1 MKIDGNRPQRRRP
14 SVDFSKKKVR
24 FFTRNSK
31 KTTLP
36 IVPKFVLGVSP
47 CLEVPWKIVQM
58 YHNVRFHVQIC
69 DTEKKRSQ
77 KCRFLDPPFEIL
89 RYAKSVVSLNFAKL
103 SIRCAK
109 MRNEMN
115 A

>member
-1 MKIDGNRPQRRRP
+1 MKIDENRPQRRRP
-14 SVDFSKKKVR
+14 SVDFSKKVR

-47 CLEVPWKIVQM
+47 CLEVPWKIGQM

-69 DTEKKRSQ
+69 DSEKKAS
-77 KCRFLDPPFEIL
+77 K
-89 RYAKSVVSLNFAKL
+89 
-103 SIRCAK
+103 
-109 MRNEMN
+109 N
-115 A
+115 AENQ